1 MENNDDLRTY
11 LRVPNYIINR
21 KIFPLRSCLE
31 KIIVQGYKAL
41 GLEYFFT
48 AGPDEVKAWTIQ
60 KFTKAPQA
68 AGRIH
73 TDFEK
78 GFIMAEVMKFNDFK
92 EEGSEA
98 AAKVGV
104 IADSIILTASTY
116 LQGSAKEWSLYIR
129 NVASATVH
137 TPTSQGASSCRDP
150 FISEPRLREF
160 PIHLAIC
167 FSVHPM
173 LIKLTLINFSSRP
186 LENTASRDGTTSL
199 RTGTSSSSSL
209 TPALG

>member
-1 MENNDDLRTY
+1 MLHASPCCDYYTLSLN
-11 LRVPNYIINR
+11 VC
-21 KIFPLRSCLE
+21 SCLE

-60 KFTKAPQA
+60 KYTKAPQA

-98 AAKVGV
+98 AAKVRKARRLIMPNRRGA
-104 IADSIILTASTY
+104 IARIY
-116 LQGSAKEWSLYIR
+116 KMC
-129 NVASATVH
+129 H
-137 TPTSQGASSCRDP
+137 C
-150 FISEPRLREF
+150 
-160 PIHLAIC
+160 
-167 FSVHPM
+167 
-173 LIKLTLINFSSRP
+173 
-186 LENTASRDGTTSL
+186 
-199 RTGTSSSSSL
+199 
-209 TPALG
+209 